1 MSLLPNN
8 DNKKDT
14 GRMKK
19 HILIAAIAALSTS
32 SAFAEGF
39 FDTSG
44 EGAGTFYAGMSAG
57 KAEADCGDTNIDCD
71 TSGWK
76 LFGGY
81 KVTPNMAVEGGYY
94 SLVNAEE
101 TVAPGVDA
109 EVTASGLGLAG
120 VASLPVAD
128 DLELFGKAGIMRWD
142 VEGKATG
149 FPTEK
154 ADGTDLLLGAGA
166 TYMVGD
172 NWGIRG
178 EYENVGGDL
187 DASMYSV
194 GATFSSL

>member
-1 MSLLPNN
+1 
-8 DNKKDT
+8 
-14 GRMKK
+14 MKK
-19 HILIAAIAALSTS
+19 HILIAATAALSTS
-32 SAFAEGF
+32 SAFAEGL

-44 EGAGTFYAGMSAG
+44 EGAGTFYAGVSAG
-57 KAEADCGDTNIDCD
+57 QAEVDCD
-71 TSGWK
+71 NCDSTGWK

-81 KVTPNMAVEGGYY
+81 KVTPNIAVEGGYY

-128 DLELFGKAGIMRWD
+128 DLELFGKAGVMRWD
-142 VEGKATG
+142 AERKVTG
-149 FPTEK
+149 FPTDK